1 MEQSEHG
8 VGGPDTK
15 EKCGHRPL
23 GQWGGDGSGMHCM
36 FDELSGEGKL
46 KGFLL
51 DYGRTQWM
59 CVHHDESHFRASI
72 QIAFP
77 VGLTFGLH
85 LTLLTDVFMGVC
97 GSF

>member
-46 KGFLL
+46 KGFL
-51 DYGRTQWM
+51 T
-59 CVHHDESHFRASI
+59 
-72 QIAFP
+72 
-77 VGLTFGLH
+77 
-85 LTLLTDVFMGVC
+85 
-97 GSF
+97 